1 MIPFHNKQVSISS
14 IKKSLQSRENPQTI
28 YSIVSLTDFNDK
40 LNVLYGNRTLVN
52 SKSNVI
58 IVQECENLRE
68 DYFSGRKFFWTGRI
82 QKKAVINNTSRSK
95 SKKRLTVSRFFDSSD

>member
-1 MIPFHNKQVSISS
+1 MKIISWNCNLNFA
-14 IKKSLQSRENPQTI
+14 KKYDHIEP
-28 YSIVSLTDFNDK
+28 VDAD
-40 LNVLYGNRTLVN
+40 
-52 SKSNVI
+52 VI

-68 DYFSGRKFFWTGRI
+68 DYFSGRKFFWTRRI